1 MLRRDAEL
9 LPRDLQDRPL
19 VGLLCDLD
27 VGFRIAMLRC
37 GGRCRLR
44 GGGGVR
50 IHARLVPGVS
60 LAFAA
65 NSPAASFGPPAA
77 FTRKTLTR
85 PSAQTTVKP
94 SLESSTASS
103 IASTPMGNSR
113 SK

>member
-44 GGGGVR
+44 GGGGGR
-50 IHARLVPGVS
+50 IHARLVPGGS

-65 NSPAASFGPPAA
+65 NSPAASFGPSAGL
-77 FTRKTLTR
+77 TRKNLTR
-85 PSAQTTVKP
+85 PSAQTTVEP
-94 SLESSTASS
+94 ALDRSTILPLFS
-103 IASTPMGNSR
+103 
-113 SK
+113 